1 MLPLRDLR
9 DLGCLERRTVPA
21 DVPQDSG
28 GLLRHQHVTHLVRKL
43 VGRCAPDRAAAEV
56 DAVEVFVGGNDLD
69 VLRPNA
75 ELVEVDCAVGTDRV
89 DPSLVLGAGQRAPG
103 PWPVLRRV
111 VGYGR
116 EPFEVR
122 AQTSR
127 QTRGYP
133 CRADPPGIPVGGDDD
148 EVTAERAVAI
158 LEKAAAEQAGLARQ
172 RDPGVLHE
180 VALRRDA
187 GDDSRDA
194 GAGEHLAGDEP
205 ALAGSRAHGCDLDL
219 VGEPADGGE
228 RTVRSVRPDQ
238 LEVIRQPA
246 REIDREDELA
256 AEGMV
261 IDADRAVEAG
271 GHRRQLHLVRR
282 RAAHAERSDNGQR
295 RRDSPHRYL
304 PAWGAAR
311 IARTAG
317 TVDGVDV
324 GAVTSRSTAARDQR
338 PDDPRCSLG
347 EPYAGWATAAS
358 LRNVNVSRSR
368 ARSTTIWSPSLNFP
382 ARISSA
388 SGFSTMRWIV
398 RLSGRAPKT
407 GSYPL

>member
-1 MLPLRDLR
+1 M
-9 DLGCLERRTVPA
+9 
-21 DVPQDSG
+21 
-28 GLLRHQHVTHLVRKL
+28 
-43 VGRCAPDRAAAEV
+43 
-56 DAVEVFVGGNDLD
+56 
-69 VLRPNA
+69 
-75 ELVEVDCAVGTDRV
+75 
-89 DPSLVLGAGQRAPG
+89 
-103 PWPVLRRV
+103 
-111 VGYGR
+111 
-116 EPFEVR
+116 
-122 AQTSR
+122 
-127 QTRGYP
+127 
-133 CRADPPGIPVGGDDD
+133 
-148 EVTAERAVAI
+148 
-158 LEKAAAEQAGLARQ
+158 
-172 RDPGVLHE
+172 
-180 VALRRDA
+180 
-187 GDDSRDA
+187 
-194 GAGEHLAGDEP
+194 
-205 ALAGSRAHGCDLDL
+205 
-219 VGEPADGGE
+219 
-228 RTVRSVRPDQ
+228 RSVRPDQ

-324 GAVTSRSTAARDQR
+324 GGVRGRSTAARDQR

-347 EPYAGWATAAS
+347 EPYAGCATAAS
-358 LRNVNVSRSR
+358 SRSR

-407 GSYPL
+407 GS